1 MGTSKEAGNVKSKK
15 PFNTLYRKEL
25 KYSDVLFKIYLPKT
39 TTQEEHEY
47 LYFEISQLFCSI

>member
-25 KYSDVLFKIYLPKT
+25 KYSDVLFKIFAQHTYT
-39 TTQEEHEY
+39 RRT
-47 LYFEISQLFCSI
+47 